1 MPSTDRLILFTR
13 YPEAGRTKTR
23 LIPVLGPQGAAQF
36 QRRLS
41 AHAFRAA
48 RAACDDLDAT
58 LEVRFDGGDAARM
71 RAWLG
76 EDAEYRPQGEGD
88 IGRRMERS
96 LLAAV
101 DRGARRVVLVGA
113 DIPGL
118 RAAHLRE
125 AFDRLDACDLVF
137 GPALD
142 GGYYLIGATAP
153 ALRRSTGYLNPGVRW
168 GSDRALSDTLQRVRT
183 AGLTHALIEP
193 LADIDRPD
201 DLATAMAALGRDS
214 RTRATVVIPA
224 LNEEANLPGALRS
237 CRAAG
242 VEIIVVDGGSTDRTA
257 ELAVEGGARLLRS
270 DPPRSIQMNAGAA
283 VADGDTLIFLHA
295 DTRLPPDFARQAR
308 RTLDRPGTAAGAFR
322 LRIDGQ
328 GAGLHL
334 IAAAANW
341 RSRLLQMPYGDQAL
355 FLKRDRFWQL
365 GGFPALPLMEDFE
378 LVRRLRRHGRIRLA
392 PGHALTSARRW
403 HTLGLAK
410 TWLVNQWVIAA
421 YSLGVSPTRLARW
434 YRGQTR

>member
-1 MPSTDRLILFTR
+1 
-13 YPEAGRTKTR
+13 
-23 LIPVLGPQGAAQF
+23 
-36 QRRLS
+36 
-41 AHAFRAA
+41 
-48 RAACDDLDAT
+48 
-58 LEVRFDGGDAARM
+58 
-71 RAWLG
+71 
-76 EDAEYRPQGEGD
+76 
-88 IGRRMERS
+88 MERS
-96 LLAAV
+96 LLAAT
-101 DRGARRVVLVGA
+101 DRGMKRVVLVGA

-125 AFDRLDACDLVF
+125 AFDRLNACDLAF

-142 GGYYLIGATAP
+142 GGYYLVGATAR
-153 ALRRSTGYLNPGVRW
+153 ALRRGTDYLGPGVRW
-168 GSDRALSDTLQRVRT
+168 GSDHVLSDTLERVRA
-183 AGLTHALIEP
+183 AGLTHDLIEP
-193 LADIDRPD
+193 LADIDRPE
-201 DLATAMAALGRDS
+201 DLAAAMAALGRDS

-224 LNEEANLPGALRS
+224 LNEEANLPDTLRS
-237 CRAAG
+237 CRAAE

-257 ELAVEGGARLLRS
+257 AVAADGGARLLRS
-270 DPPRSIQMNAGAA
+270 EPPRSIQMNAGAA
-283 VADGDTLIFLHA
+283 VADGEILIFLHA

-308 RTLDRPGTAAGAFR
+308 QTLDRPGTAAGAFR

-328 GAGLHL
+328 GSGLHL

-365 GGFPALPLMEDFE
+365 RGFPALPLMEDFE

-403 HTLGLAK
+403 RTLGLAK

-421 YSLGVSPTRLARW
+421 YCLCVSPTRLARW

>member
-1 MPSTDRLILFTR
+1 
-13 YPEAGRTKTR
+13 
-23 LIPVLGPQGAAQF
+23 
-36 QRRLS
+36 
-41 AHAFRAA
+41 
-48 RAACDDLDAT
+48 
-58 LEVRFDGGDAARM
+58 M
-71 RAWLG
+71 RA
-76 EDAEYRPQGEGD
+76 
-88 IGRRMERS
+88 
-96 LLAAV
+96 
-101 DRGARRVVLVGA
+101 
-113 DIPGL
+113 
-118 RAAHLRE
+118 
-125 AFDRLDACDLVF
+125 
-137 GPALD
+137 
-142 GGYYLIGATAP
+142 
-153 ALRRSTGYLNPGVRW
+153 
-168 GSDRALSDTLQRVRT
+168 

-201 DLATAMAALGRDS
+201 DLAAAMAALGRDS

-224 LNEEANLPGALRS
+224 LNEAANLPDTLRS

-283 VADGDTLIFLHA
+283 VADGDILIFLHA
-295 DTRLPPDFARQAR
+295 DTRLPPDFAHQAR

-328 GAGLHL
+328 GAGLRL

-403 HTLGLAK
+403 RTLGLAK

-421 YSLGVSPTRLARW
+421 YCLGVSPTRLARW
-434 YRGQTR
+434 YRGQMR